1 MEKTAA
7 LGLIVATAVATS
19 ASAGLVE
26 LAGDASTTLPA
37 TGTGTGFYDVQ
48 DVSGSPDPWG
58 AGTLL
63 VTEVT
68 SLLGP
73 AATTVELTYRGNES
87 SFDNTLATA
96 DGTTVFTANRT
107 TPGTTAELTTV
118 DFLGL
123 GFLSD
128 GTGSPIGLS
137 SAQVGVTAVANVL
150 EIGFND
156 GSPLDADYD
165 DLRFSAVVTPI
176 PAPLALLATGAT
188 ALWWGRRRRRAVT

>member
-1 MEKTAA
+1 MA
-7 LGLIVATAVATS
+7 LGLILATAVATS

-26 LAGDASTTLPA
+26 LAGDGSATLPA

-48 DVSGSPDPWG
+48 DLPGSPDPWST
-58 AGTLL
+58 GTPL

-96 DGTTVFTANRT
+96 DGTILFTANTT
-107 TPGTTAELTTV
+107 TPGTTAELSAV

-128 GTGSPIGLS
+128 GTGSPVGLS
-137 SAQVGVTAVANVL
+137 SAQVGVTAIANVL

-176 PAPLALLATGAT
+176 PAPFALLATGA
-188 ALWWGRRRRRAVT
+188 AGLWWARRRRRAAT